1 MASSETTAWVDGRV
15 YTGRRKVEAVLVDDG
30 RIVVAGSSEEI
41 RRHRATG
48 TTTRPLSR
56 RVLIP
61 GLVDSHCHVRSSV
74 LMQNGVDLRSCRSVN
89 DIVDQLREAAL
100 LHPTGPILGW
110 GWDETGFP
118 IARYPMRDDLDQV
131 SVNRPVIAYRRC
143 LHVAAANSE
152 ALRAMRLLD
161 GAVRDPPGG
170 HLGRIGTGLDGLLYD
185 DALSSLRPLE
195 SRSFAALE
203 RELEHWLNEAAAHGL
218 TTLVAM
224 SADVDEL
231 RTIQRVYQSAPSP
244 VRVRAYVRPD
254 QLGLLDS
261 VPDLRTSEDLRVS
274 GVKVFADGALGART
288 AWLSEAYA
296 DAPGVRGECLIEPA
310 GLSEVAR
317 EAADRQLGIA
327 VHAIGDRA
335 VQQALRVFHAEPPFG
350 TPRIEHASLTP
361 PELLPE
367 FAAVRPAL
375 VVQPSFLVSDTW
387 IQQRLGPARARWAY
401 AFRYLIGLGLH
412 VAGSSDAPVE
422 VLDPWVGMAAATAPR
437 PGPSE
442 VEKLTAAEAFSMY
455 THEAGAALGEPEI
468 GSLEAG
474 AYADMVLI
482 EARDWP
488 AALRRGAPGI
498 LATYRSGRPVFERG
512 PEPASPLLERAQ
524 AL

>member
-1 MASSETTAWVDGRV
+1 VSSSEPTAWVDGRV

-30 RIVVAGSSEEI
+30 RVVVAGSSEEV
-41 RRHRATG
+41 RRHRPTG
-48 TTTRPLSR
+48 TATRSLSQ

-74 LMQNGVDLRSCRSVN
+74 LTAHGVDLRPSRSVN
-89 DIVDQLREAAL
+89 DMVDRLREAAL
-100 LHPTGPILGW
+100 ARPSGPILGW

-118 IARYPMRDDLDQV
+118 MARYPMRDDLDQV
-131 SVNRPVIAYRRC
+131 SVHRPVIAFRRC

-152 ALRAMRLLD
+152 ALRVMHLD
-161 GAVRDPPGG
+161 GAAPDPPGG
-170 HLGRIGTGLDGLLYD
+170 HLGRVGANLDGLLYD
-185 DALSSLRPLE
+185 EAVSHARPIEGRCFAGLEAELR
-195 SRSFAALE
+195 RWFD
-203 RELEHWLNEAAAHGL
+203 EAAARGV
-218 TTLVAM
+218 TTVVAM
-224 SADVDEL
+224 SADIDEL
-231 RTIQRVYQSAPSP
+231 RTIQSVYQSAPCP

-254 QLGLLDS
+254 QLAPLES
-261 VPDLRTSEDLRVS
+261 SPEMRTSNELRVV

-288 AWLSEAYA
+288 AWLSEPYD
-296 DAPGVRGECLIEPA
+296 DAPEERGECLLEPSQ
-310 GLSEVAR
+310 LSEIAR

-335 VQQALRVFHAEPPFG
+335 VRQTLRVFHSEPPYG

-387 IQQRLGPARARWAY
+387 IPQRLGAQRARWAY

-412 VAGSSDAPVE
+412 VAGSSDSPVE
-422 VLDPWVGMAAATAPR
+422 VMDPWVGMAAATAPR

-442 VEKLTAAEAFSMY
+442 AERLTAAEAFSMY
-455 THEAGAALGEPEI
+455 TREAGAALREPEI

-474 AYADMVLI
+474 SFADMVLVQ
-482 EARDWP
+482 ARDWP
-488 AALRRGAPGI
+488 AALRIGAAGI
-498 LATYRSGRPVFERG
+498 VATYCSGRPVFER
-512 PEPASPLLERAQ
+512 PPEEPAPVLMRSQ